1 MCSAGMA
8 YYGGIAEGQNVGMG
22 FQNRSLRKQTNK
34 KYEIQ
39 CGSIPDRSLQEAFW
53 AEKVFIKGN
62 DKREWQCYNHIW
74 WWQKKVH
81 EAFFCAQNS
90 GAKWACLDLRG
101 SKK

>member
-8 YYGGIAEGQNVGMG
+8 YYGGTAEGQNVGMG
-22 FQNRSLRKQTNK
+22 FPNRRIKNAKYSVGAVRTGLCK
-34 KYEIQ
+34 KHF
-39 CGSIPDRSLQEAFW
+39 GLK
-53 AEKVFIKGN
+53 KVFIKGN